1 MLMRAE
7 TVTRSFEHITSVS
20 ELHRE
25 GAPVRHVAPRA
36 GTPRS
41 HGISLQ
47 AGRALR
53 AARRDGRTLR
63 YSSLS
68 DENFTRTKELQAAD
82 QRPAAK
88 GQER

>member
-36 GTPRS
+36 GSPRPQGTP
-41 HGISLQ
+41 LQ
-47 AGRALR
+47 AGRVLR
-53 AARRDGRTLR
+53 AVRRDGRTLR
-63 YSSLS
+63 
-68 DENFTRTKELQAAD
+68 
-82 QRPAAK
+82 
-88 GQER
+88 